1 MANRLMGRQLCPRK
15 VAEMILLGIFLWALF
30 EGHPWVALLIDYT
43 FEDDGLQVD
52 QVWHYELH
60 DGTWK
65 LNGIETI

>member
-1 MANRLMGRQLCPRK
+1 
-15 VAEMILLGIFLWALF
+15 MILLGIFLWALF

-65 LNGIETI
+65 LNGIETV